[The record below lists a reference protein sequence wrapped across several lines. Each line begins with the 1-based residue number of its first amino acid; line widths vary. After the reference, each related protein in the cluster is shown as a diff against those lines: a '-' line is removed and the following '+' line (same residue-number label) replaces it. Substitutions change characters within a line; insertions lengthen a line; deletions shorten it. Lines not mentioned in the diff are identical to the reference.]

1 MTTAFQ
7 NNAFQLDAFQIDA
20 NIGTLSVT
28 DALDTALFAGRIP
41 QTITGSL
48 SVTDALDTAS
58 FDASAGVTTDT
69 HDGFTKDDIRRAKEL
84 DKRLE
89 KARRKLEEAQ
99 KAQKVAR
106 KQAFRDLIDPQPIV
120 AKTQQNKVESVA
132 KAKEDALADVI
143 KASAAV
149 KRIEMQRAELERSV
163 ALRLAQAQ
171 IETELAILN
180 AKRLAELDDEEALLL
195 LL

>member
-7 NNAFQLDAFQIDA
+7 TNAFELDAFQIDA
-20 NIGTLSVT
+20 DIGN
-28 DALDTALFAGRIP
+28 
-41 QTITGSL
+41 L

-58 FDASAGVTTDT
+58 FVGRIPQTITGVLSVTDALDEAFFTATAGVVFDM
-69 HDGFTKDDIRRAKEL
+69 HDGFTKEEIRRAKEL
-84 DKRLE
+84 DKKMER
-89 KARRKLEEAQ
+89 ARRRLEEAQ

-106 KQAFRDLIDPQPIV
+106 KQAVRDLVDPKPIV
-120 AKTQQNKVESVA
+120 KDNSPKVESVE
-132 KAKEDALADVI
+132 KSKEEALADVI

-149 KRIEMQRAELERSV
+149 KRIEMQQAELERSI
-163 ALRLAQAQ
+163 ALKMEQVR

>member
-7 NNAFQLDAFQIDA
+7 SNAFELNAFQIDA
-20 NIGTLSVT
+20 
-28 DALDTALFAGRIP
+28 DTGV
-41 QTITGSL
+41 L

-58 FDASAGVTTDT
+58 FSGHIPQTITGDLSVTDALDTASIIGLAGATDT

-84 DKRLE
+84 DKKLDR
-89 KARRKLEEAQ
+89 ARRKLEEAQ
-99 KAQKVAR
+99 KAQKIAR
-106 KQAFRDLIDPQPIV
+106 KQAFRDAIDPKPIV
-120 AKTQQNKVESVA
+120 AKTQQVKVESVE
-132 KAKEDALADVI
+132 KSKEEALADLI

-149 KRIEMQRAELERSV
+149 KRLEMQQAELQRSI
-163 ALRLAQAQ
+163 ALKLEQVR

-180 AKRLAELDDEEALLL
+180 AKRLAEQDDEEALLL